1 VAAQPESSASPD
13 VDRLSR
19 DLAQAVDQQNA
30 ASQVLEAIGTSGF
43 ELAPVFE
50 TVVHHAVRLCKAD
63 SGMIWQLD
71 GDVYRIACSLG
82 ASPEYQRLLERKTIA
97 CASGATAADEIG
109 MVGLVGLERRAVL
122 ITDARTDPRYEWREA
137 LELGGQRSMVGV
149 PMLAGDQA
157 IGVIVL
163 QRHKVDPFDERTIQL
178 ATTFAA
184 QGSIAIQNVRLFQE
198 LERRGGELAR
208 SVDEL
213 RVLGEISQAVSSSL
227 DLDEVLTTIVTH
239 AVRLSG
245 AEGGSIFEF
254 DDETELF
261 GIRATFGTD
270 EELVERMRR
279 VRIPLGETFLGR
291 VAVSGEPGQAAD
303 LDGEPSD
310 PHINELRRDG
320 WRSMLVVPLLRELK
334 IIGALVVRRRAPGA
348 FSDQTADLL
357 ETLASQSAVA
367 IHNARVYRELEE
379 KTRQLEV
386 VSEHKSEFLASM
398 SHELRTPLNAVI
410 GFSDVLLEKM
420 FGDINP
426 RQEEYLHDIRNS
438 GRHLLELINEI
449 LDLSKVEAGRM
460 ELELGSVSV
469 VEIVEHGVAMTRER
483 AFQHGIS
490 IELDLEAPGDRIWAD
505 ELKLKQVVLNLL
517 SNAVKFTGDGG
528 SVVVTS
534 RTIRGEAHVTVRDTG
549 FGVPEAD
556 QERIFDA
563 FQRGA
568 RSGRG
573 SAEGTGLGL
582 TLSKRIVE
590 LHGGRMWM
598 TSRVGVG
605 STFGFA
611 VPIRHAPE
619 SVVHL
624 AASTGAIVGPPSE
637 SETATILVVED
648 DRRSADLLTLHLE
661 GAGLTV
667 TVARDGVEGLELAR
681 RLRPHA
687 IVLDIRLP
695 KLGGWDL
702 LALIKADPATTDLP
716 VVIVSMIDERGKGFA
731 LGAAEYLLK
740 PVSRDQ
746 IRDALAR
753 CLPTVAASHTVV
765 VIDDDP
771 IELDLIE
778 ATLRPRGYSVLRA
791 AGGDEGVEL
800 VRREQ
805 PALVLLDLLMPGVDG
820 FDVVERLRAD
830 PATTHVPII
839 VLTSKDITQDDRK
852 RLAGQITG
860 IAEKGADRA
869 GLIELVG
876 RFVHVPASRSEEVP

>member
-1 VAAQPESSASPD
+1 MAAQPESSASPGI
-13 VDRLSR
+13 DRLSR
-19 DLAQAVDQQNA
+19 DLAEAVDQQNA
-30 ASQVLEAIGTSGF
+30 ASQVLEAIGRPEF

-50 TVVHHAVRLCKAD
+50 TVVNHAVRLCKAD

-71 GDVYRIACSLG
+71 GDVYRLACSLG
-82 ASPEYQRLLERKTIA
+82 ASPEYQRLLERETIA
-97 CASGATAADEIG
+97 CATGATAADEIG
-109 MVGLVGLERRAVL
+109 MVGLVGLERRPVL

-137 LELGGQRSMVGV
+137 LELGGQRSMLGV

-163 QRHKVDPFDERTIQL
+163 NRHRVDPFDERTIQL

-198 LERRGGELAR
+198 MERRDGELAR

-227 DLDEVLTTIVTH
+227 DLDEVLTAIVTA
-239 AVRLSG
+239 AVQLSG

-261 GIRATFGTD
+261 GIRASFGTG
-270 EELVERMRR
+270 EELVERIRQ
-279 VRIPLGETFLGR
+279 VRIHLRETFLGR
-291 VAVSGEPGQAAD
+291 AAASGEPAQAPD
-303 LDGEPSD
+303 LDQEPSD
-310 PHINELRRDG
+310 PHVDALRQAG
-320 WRSMLVVPLLRELK
+320 WRSMLVVPLLRELE
-334 IIGALVVRRRAPGA
+334 IIGALVVRRRVPGA
-348 FSDQTADLL
+348 FSDQTAVLL

-367 IHNARVYRELEE
+367 IHNARVYRELGE

-386 VSEHKSEFLASM
+386 VSAHKSEFLASM

-410 GFSDVLLEKM
+410 GFSDVLLEQM

-460 ELELGSVSV
+460 ELDLGSVSV
-469 VEIVEHGVAMTRER
+469 ANVVEHGLTMMRER
-483 AFQHGIS
+483 ASQHRIS
-490 IELDLEAPGDRIWAD
+490 IDVDLGSPDDRIWAD

-517 SNAVKFTGDGG
+517 SNAVKFTDDGG

-534 RTIRGEAHVTVRDTG
+534 RTVGDEAHLTVRDTG
-549 FGVPEAD
+549 VGIPEAD

-568 RSGRG
+568 RSARE

-590 LHGGRMWM
+590 LHGGRIWM

-611 VPIRHAPE
+611 IPIRHAAAPTGDE
-619 SVVHL
+619 
-624 AASTGAIVGPPSE
+624 AASTGVTVGSPSD
-637 SETATILVVED
+637 SGTATILVVED

-661 GAGLTV
+661 RVGLGV
-667 TVARDGVEGLELAR
+667 AVARDGVEGLELAR
-681 RLRPHA
+681 RLRPQA

-695 KLGGWDL
+695 KLDGWDL
-702 LALIKADPATTDLP
+702 LALLKADPATADLP
-716 VVIVSMIDERGKGFA
+716 VVIVSMIDERGRGFA

-746 IRDALAR
+746 IREALAR
-753 CLPTVAASHTVV
+753 CVPTIPESSLVV

-771 IELDLIE
+771 IELDLID
-778 ATLRPRGYSVLRA
+778 ATLHPKGYSVLHA
-791 AGGDEGVEL
+791 TGGDEGVEL
-800 VRREQ
+800 VRRER
-805 PALVLLDLLMPGVDG
+805 PAVVLLDLLMPGVDG

-830 PATTHVPII
+830 PATAHVPII
-839 VLTSKDITQDDRK
+839 VLTAKDITADDRK
-852 RLAGQITG
+852 RLAGQITC
-860 IAEKGADRA
+860 IAEKDA
-869 GLIELVG
+869 GRSRLVELVSQ
-876 RFVHVPASRSEEVP
+876 FVPVPHPASEDVR